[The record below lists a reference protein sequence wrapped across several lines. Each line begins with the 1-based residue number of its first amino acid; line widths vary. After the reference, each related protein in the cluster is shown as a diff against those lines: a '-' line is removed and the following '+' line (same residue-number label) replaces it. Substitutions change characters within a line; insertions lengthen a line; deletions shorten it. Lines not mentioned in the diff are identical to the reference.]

1 MSQSR
6 DRTLLLDQQEASVRY
21 RRAGATRRDRQL
33 ALGLAA
39 RLRGLSYLGRVTI
52 DETIKR
58 AASVLAQEARGPAR
72 VILFGSHARGDE
84 RPGSDIDFL
93 VVQRDVRSSFD
104 ESVRLR
110 SKLRGLGVP
119 IDVIVVSE
127 QEAEDWRE
135 VTNAMLCSALN
146 EGKVLADTR

>member
-1 MSQSR
+1 LVQ
-6 DRTLLLDQQEASVRY
+6 
-21 RRAGATRRDRQL
+21 
-33 ALGLAA
+33 
-39 RLRGLSYLGRVTI
+39 VTF
-52 DETIKR
+52 DETIRR
-58 AASVLAQEARGPAR
+58 AATVLAKESRGPTK

-84 RPGSDIDFL
+84 RSGSDIDFL
-93 VVQRDVRSSFD
+93 VVQRDVVSSFD

-135 VTNAMLCSALN
+135 VTNTMVCAALS
-146 EGKVLADTR
+146 EGKVLADTRSR